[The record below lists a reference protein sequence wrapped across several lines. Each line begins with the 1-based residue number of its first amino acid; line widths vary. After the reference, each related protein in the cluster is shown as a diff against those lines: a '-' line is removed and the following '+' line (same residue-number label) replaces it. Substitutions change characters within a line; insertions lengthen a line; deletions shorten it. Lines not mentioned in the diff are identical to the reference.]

1 MANVLHRI
9 TKQYLKSVNTP
20 DYMDGNWL
28 INPILPDCKPLEWVI
43 EGNVVRE
50 STRDE
55 KDALIYATESTVYL
69 ITEKQLLTNIN
80 GNDYESDSNAIINP
94 VMPSCNIKYTKV
106 INNIIVEIT
115 QEEKDVV
122 DLPDKLKRNK
132 NDIVIEI
139 RLIYTIEDEIDILGR
154 LVFGSLKTSDQEA
167 RDYSDVVEAAKIKY
181 PKPE

>member
-1 MANVLHRI
+1 MANVINRI
-9 TKQYLKSVNTP
+9 TRQYLKSVNTP

-28 INPILPDCKPLEWVI
+28 INPILPDCKPLDWVI
-43 EGNVVRE
+43 EGDIVRE
-50 STRDE
+50 STQDE

-80 GNDYESDSNAIINP
+80 GNGYKANSNAIINP
-94 VMPSCNIKYTKV
+94 TVPSCDIKYTKV
-106 INNIIVEIT
+106 TDNVIVEMT

-122 DLPDKLKRNK
+122 DLPDKLKKNK
-132 NDIVIEI
+132 EYIITEI
-139 RLIYTIEDEIDILGR
+139 RLVYTIEDEIDILGR

>member
-43 EGNVVRE
+43 EDDVVRE
-50 STRDE
+50 STQNE
-55 KDALIYATESTVYL
+55 KDTLIYETESTVYL
-69 ITEKQLLTNIN
+69 IIKKQLLTNVN
-80 GNDYESDSNAIINP
+80 GNDYRADFNAIINP
-94 VMPSCNIKYTKV
+94 VMPSCDIKYTKV
-106 INNIIVEIT
+106 VDDVIVEIT

-122 DLPDKLKRNK
+122 DLPDKLKKNK
-132 NDIVIEI
+132 DDIVTEI
-139 RLIYTIEDEIDILGR
+139 RLVYTIEDEIDILRR
-154 LVFGSLKTSDQEA
+154 LAFGLLKTSDQEVI
-167 RDYSDVVEAAKIKY
+167 DYSDVVETAKVKY